1 MSRAAAALV
10 AGLLGIVAIAPPA
23 VADDEPAADV
33 ETRARELAASGQR
46 HFDLGEY
53 DEAIADYRAAY
64 KLTPKPGLLYNL
76 AQAFRLDGDCL
87 TATRM
92 YRNYLRLAPES
103 RHRPIVEQHLD
114 ALATCAAE
122 REAAGAS
129 AAATEG
135 SDPEDVPPPPPPK
148 EEEIV
153 ATPPPDPEPPPAPPP
168 RGSGRKR
175 KVIGLAVAATGAV
188 AAAAGGYFA
197 FDAMR
202 AGDEVS
208 RGYAEGAAWSEL
220 DAIDARG
227 RRSEVIGI
235 SLIAAGGV
243 AVVCGATLYV
253 LGRHADRR
261 TASAAVVP
269 STRGAT
275 IEVTWRF

>member
-1 MSRAAAALV
+1 
-10 AGLLGIVAIAPPA
+10 
-23 VADDEPAADV
+23 
-33 ETRARELAASGQR
+33 
-46 HFDLGEY
+46 
-53 DEAIADYRAAY
+53 
-64 KLTPKPGLLYNL
+64 
-76 AQAFRLDGDCL
+76 
-87 TATRM
+87 M
-92 YRNYLRLAPES
+92 YRNYLRLEPES

-135 SDPEDVPPPPPPK
+135 SAPDDVPPPPPK

-153 ATPPPDPEPPPAPPP
+153 ATPPDPEPAPPRPPP
-168 RGSGRKR
+168 RRSGRKR

-188 AAAAGGYFA
+188 AAGAGGYFA
-197 FDAMR
+197 YDAMR
-202 AGDEVS
+202 AADQVS